1 MPTEVRVY
9 QMRSITRYGGKVRAI
24 VVELLKIHR
33 PVEPSTI
40 KMIVVR
46 VVVERCHGRTG
57 AVARAAVLYK
67 AWTIIVVRSSHSPAR
82 AAAVAKVIPL
92 INPPL

>member
-1 MPTEVRVY
+1 
-9 QMRSITRYGGKVRAI
+9 MRSITRYGGKVRAI

-46 VVVERCHGRTG
+46 VFEKDATVERVPRSRTVQG
-57 AVARAAVLYK
+57 VDNH
-67 AWTIIVVRSSHSPAR
+67 RSS
-82 AAAVAKVIPL
+82 L
-92 INPPL
+92 IHRREQQQ